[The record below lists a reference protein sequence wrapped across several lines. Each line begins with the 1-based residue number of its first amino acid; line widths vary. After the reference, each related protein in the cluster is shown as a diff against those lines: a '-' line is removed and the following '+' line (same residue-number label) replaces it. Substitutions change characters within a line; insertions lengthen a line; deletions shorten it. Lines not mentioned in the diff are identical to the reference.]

1 MHISIK
7 IHDIYLP
14 RMKEICYHNNEIY
27 LDFAMFMCASFEE
40 MEKYINGNRERA
52 AVMEEL
58 KNVVIDKNVPTY
70 NYEEYLAALHKEVGE
85 EAWQEGHQ
93 DGLQEGIKEGVE
105 QTAIKLLNRG
115 MSLKEVCEITDI
127 SIERLNELVK
137 S

>member
-1 MHISIK
+1 
-7 IHDIYLP
+7 
-14 RMKEICYHNNEIY
+14 MKELCYDNNEIY
-27 LDFAMFMCASFEE
+27 LDFAMFMCISFEE
-40 MEKYINGNRERA
+40 MEKYINRYRERA

-70 NYEEYLAALHKEVGE
+70 NYEEYLVALHKEVGE
-85 EAWQEGHQ
+85 EAWQEG
-93 DGLQEGIKEGVE
+93 LQEGIKEGVE
-105 QTAIKLLNRG
+105 QTAVKLLNRG